1 MQQLNG
7 TGLKRLHRTWRR
19 ENEHSLA
26 VLLENVQTPFNVG
39 SIIRTAAAM
48 GADKLYA
55 CGSTPE
61 LNSSGVQKAAMGTD
75 RYLETAR
82 FATVAEAVKQAHA
95 DGYRVVA
102 LELADEAVPLFA
114 AELDAD
120 VCLLVG
126 HEDRG
131 VSAEALGLVDVV
143 AFAPQLGKVGSLN
156 VASAL
161 AIGAYEVRRQG
172 YAAKG
177 LAGGLPDG
185 LDEIGDLGDLA

>member
-19 ENEHSLA
+19 ENERSLA
-26 VLLENVQTPFNVG
+26 VLLENVQSPFNVG
-39 SIIRTAAAM
+39 SIVRTSAAM
-48 GADKLYA
+48 GADKLYLA
-55 CGSTPE
+55 GGTPE
-61 LNSSGVQKAAMGTD
+61 VRSSGVQKAAMGTD
-75 RYLETAR
+75 RYLEIASFT
-82 FATVAEAVKQAHA
+82 TVADAVKKAHA

-114 AELDAD
+114 ADLSGD

-131 VSAEALGLVDVV
+131 VSAEALSLCDVV

-177 LAGGLPDG
+177 IAGGLDVAGDDG
-185 LDEIGDLGDLA
+185 LTD

>member
-7 TGLKRLHRTWRR
+7 TGLKRLHRAWRR
-19 ENEHSLA
+19 ENEQRLA
-26 VLLENVQTPFNVG
+26 MLLENLQSPFNVG
-39 SIIRTAAAM
+39 SIVRTAAAM
-48 GADKLYA
+48 GASKLYLS
-55 CGSTPE
+55 GSTPDVR
-61 LNSSGVQKAAMGTD
+61 SSGVQKAAMGTD
-75 RYLETAR
+75 RYLETAA
-82 FATVAEAVKQAHA
+82 FPAVGAAVQQAHA

-114 AELDAD
+114 ADLTVD
-120 VCLLVG
+120 VCLVVG

-131 VSAEALGLVDVV
+131 VSPEALALCDVV
-143 AFAPQLGKVGSLN
+143 AFAPQLGRVGSLN

-177 LAGGLPDG
+177 LAGGLP
-185 LDEIGDLGDLA
+185 EEPPSR

>member
-19 ENEHSLA
+19 ENERSFA
-26 VLLENVQTPFNVG
+26 VLLENVQSPFNVG
-39 SIIRTAAAM
+39 SIVRTAAAM
-48 GADKLYA
+48 GADKLYLA
-55 CGSTPE
+55 GGTPE
-61 LNSSGVQKAAMGTD
+61 VKSSGVQKAAMGTD
-75 RYLETAR
+75 RYLGTEK
-82 FATVAEAVKQAHA
+82 FATVADAIKKAKA
-95 DGYRVVA
+95 DGFKVVA
-102 LELADEAVPLFA
+102 LELADEATPLFA
-114 AELDAD
+114 ADLSGD

-131 VSAEALGLVDVV
+131 VSAEALSLCDAV

-177 LAGGLPDG
+177 LTGALSDDG
-185 LDEIGDLGDLA
+185 QDDDD

>member
-7 TGLKRLHRTWRR
+7 TGLKRLHRAWRR
-19 ENEHSLA
+19 ENERSLA
-26 VLLENVQTPFNVG
+26 VVLENVQSPFNVG
-39 SIIRTAAAM
+39 SIVRTAAAM
-48 GADKLYA
+48 GADKLYLA
-55 CGSTPE
+55 GGTPE
-61 LNSSGVQKAAMGTD
+61 VKSSGVQKAAMGTD
-75 RYLETAR
+75 RYLDTEKFTTA
-82 FATVAEAVKQAHA
+82 VEAVKKAHA

-114 AELDAD
+114 ADLSGD

-131 VSAEALGLVDVV
+131 VSAEALALCDVV

-161 AIGAYEVRRQG
+161 AIGTYEVRRQG

-177 LAGGLPDG
+177 LASGLPDG
-185 LDEIGDLGDLA
+185 ADDDGLLD

>member
-19 ENEHSLA
+19 ENDRSLA
-26 VLLENVQTPFNVG
+26 VLLENVQSPFNVG
-39 SIIRTAAAM
+39 SVVRTAAAM
-48 GADKLYA
+48 GADKLYLA
-55 CGSTPE
+55 GGTPE
-61 LNSSGVQKAAMGTD
+61 VKSSGVQKAAMGTD
-75 RYLETAR
+75 RYLDIER

-114 AELDAD
+114 ADLAGD

-131 VSAEALGLVDVV
+131 VSAEALALSDVV

-161 AIGAYEVRRQG
+161 AIGTYEVRRQG
-172 YAAKG
+172 YAAKV
-177 LAGGLPDG
+177 LASGLPDG
-185 LDEIGDLGDLA
+185 AGDDGLHD

>member
-19 ENEHSLA
+19 ENERSLA
-26 VLLENVQTPFNVG
+26 VLLENVQSPFNVG
-39 SIIRTAAAM
+39 SIVRTAAAM
-48 GADKLYA
+48 GAERLYLT
-55 CGSTPE
+55 GSTPE
-61 LNSSGVQKAAMGTD
+61 VHSSGVQKAAMGTD
-75 RYLETAR
+75 RYLDCER
-82 FATVAEAVKQAHA
+82 FVTVAEAVSKAHD
-95 DGYRVVA
+95 DGFLVAA

-114 AELDAD
+114 ADLAGD

-131 VSAEALGLVDVV
+131 VSAEALSLCDMVV
-143 AFAPQLGKVGSLN
+143 FAPQLGKVGSLN

-177 LAGGLPDG
+177 LAARPPEVVERPGLPD
-185 LDEIGDLGDLA
+185 